1 MGTPRT
7 YLEQLNRSQLARLL
21 LVGLAI
27 GILSAYG
34 AIAVRYWIS
43 GTQFLAFGVST
54 ETLGSFAA
62 NLAPWQIYAALM
74 GGGLIIGLMLKFLP
88 LNDRPEGVADVIDAA
103 NFNNGRMSLKRGLS
117 AALVSA
123 TSLGVGASAGR
134 EGPVVHLGATLA
146 GALSTRFNLPPQT
159 ARILLGCA
167 VAAAV
172 AASFN
177 APLAGAVFA
186 HEIVL
191 GHLALR
197 SFGPI
202 VIASVAG
209 TVICRT
215 HIGVEPAFLI
225 PDYTITTAFEY
236 PAFALLG
243 LLCGVLAAIFVRTS
257 LRTAQIVDGWRIP
270 LILRPVLGGALV
282 ATIAIAFPQVLGVGY
297 EATDM
302 ALKEEL
308 PLLLLLTLIAA
319 KAIAT
324 ILTLAFRFGGG
335 VFSPALYIGA
345 MLGGAFGIVAIS
357 LGPAIGQTYGLY
369 ALAGMGAVAS
379 AIMGAPL
386 STILIVFELTGDYQL
401 TTAVMVAV
409 VMSNITTQGLSVPSY
424 FTNQLEMRGRSL
436 SGGFGRARARLEQI
450 GAIIDPA
457 PITIRDDMAGD
468 DLITALREPA
478 QDPDAHPFVVVDSEN
493 QPLGLIVE
501 ADIVRAL
508 FTPNPAAT
516 AMDIM
521 HPIEAVPRGDTVE
534 HVIAVMKTAHLPALP
549 VIDMDGKLVG
559 MVREREA
566 LAHYASALE
575 AAESEA
581 AGDKT
586 QAPPKA
592 PLRQPPSRSNP
603 SK

>member
-1 MGTPRT
+1 METPIT
-7 YLEQLNRSQLARLL
+7 YLEKLNRSQLARLL
-21 LVGLAI
+21 LVGLLI
-27 GILSAYG
+27 GVLSAYG
-34 AIAVRYWIS
+34 AIALRYWIS
-43 GTQFLAFGVST
+43 GTQFMAFGVYT
-54 ETLGSFAA
+54 ETLGTFAA
-62 NLAPWQIYAALM
+62 GLAPWRLYAALM
-74 GGGLIIGLMLKFLP
+74 GGGLLIGLLLRFLP
-88 LNDRPEGVADVIDAA
+88 LNDRPQGVADVIEAA

-117 AALVSA
+117 SALVSA

-134 EGPVVHLGATLA
+134 EGPVVHLGAAIA
-146 GALSTRFNLPPQT
+146 GAISTRFNLPPQS
-159 ARILLGCA
+159 ARTLLGCA
-167 VAAAV
+167 IAAAV

-177 APLAGAVFA
+177 APLAGAIFA

-243 LLCGVLAAIFVRTS
+243 LLCGIMAAIFVRSS
-257 LRTAQIVDGWRIP
+257 LRTAQFVDGLPIP

-282 ATIAIAFPQVLGVGY
+282 ATIAVFFPQVLGVGY

-302 ALKEEL
+302 ALKEEFS
-308 PLLLLLTLIAA
+308 LLLLIALVFA
-319 KAIAT
+319 KGVAT
-324 ILTLAFRFGGG
+324 MLTLAFRFGGG
-335 VFSPALYIGA
+335 VFSPGLYLGA
-345 MLGGAFGIVAIS
+345 MVGGAFGIIAIS
-357 LGPAIGQTYGLY
+357 AGPAIGQTYGLY
-369 ALAGMGAVAS
+369 ALAGMGAMAS

-424 FTNQLEMRGRSL
+424 FTKQLEGRGRSL
-436 SGGFGRARARLEQI
+436 IGGFGRARARMEQI
-450 GAIIDPA
+450 GAIVDPD
-457 PITIRDDMAGD
+457 PITLPGDMAGE

-478 QDPDAHPFVVVDSEN
+478 QDPDAHPFVVIDSDGK
-493 QPLGLIVE
+493 PLGLVLE

-508 FTPNPAAT
+508 FTPDHT
-516 AMDIM
+516 ASALDIL
-521 HPIEAVPRGDTVE
+521 HEAEAVPRGDTVE
-534 HVIAVMKTAHLPALP
+534 HAIALMKTAHLPALP

-559 MVREREA
+559 IVRERDA
-566 LAHYASALE
+566 LAHYATALE

-586 QAPPKA
+586 
-592 PLRQPPSRSNP
+592 L
-603 SK
+603 